1 MPYHSNIERCHMVE
15 ALQAQARFCDE
26 LACACLDQ
34 THAEDFKRKADR
46 YRVAARSLSHA
57 PRLVAA

>member
-26 LACACLDQ
+26 LACACIDQ
-34 THAEDFKRKADR
+34 THDIACDP
-46 YRVAARSLSHA
+46 S
-57 PRLVAA
+57 RLVRFDSNQTSE